1 MKPKIFQTLTKLYPN
16 DFLWIEDLE
25 ITPELMDTFYIFH
38 SGDKFLACKFVP
50 ILENNDTDLYEY
62 IRALFYR
69 KWNRYWETLVIDYI
83 PNEDIKTEYNNER
96 NLRDYTLEN
105 NSADSVTE
113 QKDKLLNDTF
123 NKSKDNEM
131 YQEVTKNNT
140 DNLRTSVN
148 KQSDSVDNMDGYFGF
163 NSTMPV
169 PQQTQ
174 SNNNLSTTNN
184 DDYSKEIENNN
195 IIRDDNISQN
205 SQITSTQN
213 SENITTNGNNEKRY
227 RDYTKWNKDI
237 SLRTGLS
244 GNNTNQELI
253 IQELELRKTLFLDIV
268 MDDIDSAIALSCY

>member
-1 MKPKIFQTLTKLYPN
+1 MKPKIFQTLTKLYPT
-16 DFLWIEDLE
+16 DFPWIEDLE

-38 SGDKFLACKFVP
+38 SGDKFLACKFVS
-50 ILENNDTDLYEY
+50 ILENNDEQLYEY

-83 PNEDIKTEYNNER
+83 PNEDIKTEYKNER

-105 NSADSVTE
+105 NSADSITE
-113 QKDKLLNDTF
+113 QRDKLLNDTL

-131 YQEVTKNNT
+131 SQETTKNRT
-140 DNLRTSVN
+140 DNLRTAVN

-174 SNNNLSTTNN
+174 SNNNLSITNN
-184 DDYSKEIENNN
+184 DDYSKETENSN
-195 IIRDDNISQN
+195 IIRDNNANQN

-237 SLRTGLS
+237 SLRNGLS

>member
-16 DFLWIEDLE
+16 DFPWIEDLE

-38 SGDKFLACKFVP
+38 SGDKFLACKFVS
-50 ILENNDTDLYEY
+50 ILENNDEQLYEY

-83 PNEDIKTEYNNER
+83 PNEDIKTEYKNER
-96 NLRDYTLEN
+96 NLRDYTFEN
-105 NSADSVTE
+105 NSADSITE
-113 QKDKLLNDTF
+113 QRDKLLNDTL

-131 YQEVTKNNT
+131 SQETTKNRT
-140 DNLRTSVN
+140 DNLRTAVN

-174 SNNNLSTTNN
+174 SNNNLSITNN
-184 DDYSKEIENNN
+184 DDYSKETENSN
-195 IIRDDNISQN
+195 IIRDNNANQN

-237 SLRTGLS
+237 SLRNGLS